1 MSNYKKLQTAFAQ
14 QLADNKAF
22 VEQNIVFAENIA
34 GDICTFLELPEND
47 PKTDLLERPFQFLRP
62 DPEKGFA
69 PQETLR
75 QAVISL
81 PEGKFQFGL
90 GVLLET
96 GQKDHPKQVARF
108 GVSCDRNGDR
118 LLIDIMGKSFDIL
131 ASVDSP
137 LELGDVCQHVL
148 DDLLRELEWRIG
160 DEIEQT
166 RIGFDFSA
174 LID

>member
-1 MSNYKKLQTAFAQ
+1 MSNYKKLQKAFTQ

-34 GDICTFLELPEND
+34 SDICAFLAVPEND
-47 PKTDLLERPFQFLRP
+47 PKADLLERHFQFLRP
-62 DPEKGFA
+62 DPEKGFV
-69 PQETLR
+69 PQDSLR

-81 PEGKFQFGL
+81 PEGKFQFGM
-90 GVLLET
+90 GILLDT
-96 GQKDHPKQVARF
+96 GKKDHPKQVARF

-118 LLIDIMGKSFDIL
+118 LLIDVMGKSFDIL
-131 ASVDSP
+131 GSVDAA

-148 DDLLRELEWRIG
+148 NDLLRELDWRIG

-166 RIGFDFSA
+166 RIGFDVSS